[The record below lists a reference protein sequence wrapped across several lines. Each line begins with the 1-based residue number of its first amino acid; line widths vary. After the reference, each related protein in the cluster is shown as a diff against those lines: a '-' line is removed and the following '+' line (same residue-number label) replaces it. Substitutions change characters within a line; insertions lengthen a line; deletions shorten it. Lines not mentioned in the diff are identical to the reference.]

1 MAMQDYFI
9 PCYKLETKTV
19 SDGLGGYETVEYI
32 GIAFKGLPVK
42 KGDTEQLVGALRG
55 SAGTQFNFHCPSNV
69 PLKKD
74 DKIMYEED
82 GKNQYIRL
90 SSEPHIIEYADRLE
104 DVRGGNV
111 QSHVDCEGL
120 KWRE

>member
-19 SDGLGGYETVEYI
+19 SDGLGGFETVEYV
-32 GIAFKGLPVK
+32 GIAFNGLPVK

-55 SAGTQFNFHCPSNV
+55 SAYTQYNFHCPSNV

-74 DKIMYEED
+74 DRIMYEED
-82 GKNQYIRL
+82 GEKRYIRL
-90 SSEPHIIEYADRLE
+90 SSEPHINTERSLQTEWKTYEAETYNPASL
-104 DVRGGNV
+104 VRG
-111 QSHVDCEGL
+111 D
-120 KWRE
+120 